1 MKFKGPVFPSF
12 RDQQTPQPRKHWLPH
27 QNTGEQLRRLRQVCR
42 PILASIEPSIVTAR
56 QRVIAATAGEPLPEF
71 GALHLINAAIDACDQ
86 TGEPWPVCMHY
97 MLDKFDA
104 MKGDALEA
112 TP

>member
-12 RDQQTPQPRKHWLPH
+12 RDQQTPKPRKQWLPH
-27 QNTGEQLRRLRQVCR
+27 SGTREQLQNLRRMCR
-42 PILASIEPSIVTAR
+42 PILASIEPDTVTAR

-71 GALHLINAAIDACDQ
+71 GALHLIYAAIDACDQ

-97 MLDKFDA
+97 MLDKFEAGQADA
-104 MKGDALEA
+104 A
-112 TP
+112 TS